1 VGGIEISKSPK
12 GTGYRLL
19 SHQKPVEQLDL
30 DAGQRLF
37 LSFEASLFLSEWNY
51 IDMYVHVHIQLY
63 DPAHSILGEF
73 SSLRATESCFWFWLS
88 YFISRSNS
96 EIAFFY
102 PFLWSHETGLPL
114 DVLVEILYGPA
125 VFAFPEIGLKDFT
138 NLSSGEHKLR
148 FKVLENVFINM
159 GYLNLAMANVIEMNI
174 LFMRGLEHKPT
185 DLS

>member
-1 VGGIEISKSPK
+1 MYMYIYNYK
-12 GTGYRLL
+12 TRLTQSL
-19 SHQKPVEQLDL
+19 ESSRVLGPRNRVSGSGSLI
-30 DAGQRLF
+30 LF
-37 LSFEASLFLSEWNY
+37 PDRTARSL
-51 IDMYVHVHIQLY
+51 
-63 DPAHSILGEF
+63 
-73 SSLRATESCFWFWLS
+73 
-88 YFISRSNS
+88 
-96 EIAFFY
+96 FFY

-114 DVLVEILYGPA
+114 DVLVDILYGPA